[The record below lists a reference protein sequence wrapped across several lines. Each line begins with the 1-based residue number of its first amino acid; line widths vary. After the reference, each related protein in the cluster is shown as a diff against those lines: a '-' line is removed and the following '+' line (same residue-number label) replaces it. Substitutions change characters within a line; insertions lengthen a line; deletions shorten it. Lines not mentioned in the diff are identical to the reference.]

1 MVYALLSL
9 VRRGV
14 KRPQIWACVVEAIIK
29 LLASESNIGQR
40 DRQLLF
46 NKFFT
51 RQVSVGN
58 RLVWKCTRNLKYCRL
73 FDYLLAETCNAARRI
88 TKWININLVFI
99 FQIPKHIYS
108 LLSFSCRVKISI
120 GDNRTLNSCRLFWAD
135 RRKFSRRVKEI
146 SRVWRRSK
154 IVPDN
159 RLAHVES
166 RIQCRSVSKVGPCN
180 PYSLMYTIIVRSI
193 IWIQRSKH
201 YIWSIHLSKGLF
213 GYRVCSLCLCY
224 LLSSVTSVYSNS
236 DQCKKIN
243 NEWPHFF
250 YLPAIISLGL
260 LAHGW
265 YLLLSTPCNG
275 YVPSLQERGLR
286 IARGS
291 ISLVMGFTL
300 GGYALQNID
309 PIFSENASA
318 FGSACVSAA
327 TYGRAENVMVAPIVI
342 AKFEFGNI
350 ERQIFAVD
358 LVISSDNAALDE
370 RPEAFN
376 RIGVNSGLALPRDR
390 ARAGV
395 SVPIAPA
402 DDRLL

>member
-73 FDYLLAETCNAARRI
+73 FDYLLAEICNAALRI

-224 LLSSVTSVYSNS
+224 LLSANTPRGGELRQGKAGVRE
-236 DQCKKIN
+236 DLRLQR
-243 NEWPHFF
+243 
-250 YLPAIISLGL
+250 AI
-260 LAHGW
+260 
-265 YLLLSTPCNG
+265 
-275 YVPSLQERGLR
+275 
-286 IARGS
+286 
-291 ISLVMGFTL
+291 
-300 GGYALQNID
+300 
-309 PIFSENASA
+309 
-318 FGSACVSAA
+318 
-327 TYGRAENVMVAPIVI
+327 GRATAKTHLFQPQKARICPTCQPWWIRQFSRIVRNPLNHSLTRCC
-342 AKFEFGNI
+342 FYH
-350 ERQIFAVD
+350 
-358 LVISSDNAALDE
+358 
-370 RPEAFN
+370 RP
-376 RIGVNSGLALPRDR
+376 L
-390 ARAGV
+390 
-395 SVPIAPA
+395 
-402 DDRLL
+402 